1 MENHTLTAWMLYSEV
16 EQDLMADGT
25 SADFG
30 RYAAAALA
38 GTPAATASAA
48 QCAATTAAL
57 STFVINSPGQ
67 IGGHW
72 VHTALQLVMV
82 LNIRLEIKKTLVS
95 KQGLQ
100 VTLMAL
106 SMASRSLLS

>member
-1 MENHTLTAWMLYSEV
+1 MIRKQLRFQLKLIMKWKIILTAWMLYSEV

-38 GTPAATASAA
+38 GTPAATESAA

-57 STFVINSPGQ
+57 ST
-67 IGGHW
+67 
-72 VHTALQLVMV
+72 L
-82 LNIRLEIKKTLVS
+82 
-95 KQGLQ
+95 
-100 VTLMAL
+100 
-106 SMASRSLLS
+106 